1 MVFYPK
7 NPTMDKNK
15 YTVKIALVVLALL
28 IFAGAYIGY
37 STYKN
42 SPEWKAQQ
50 MLKAQDELLK
60 KIAEEQTQTAEE
72 AKSLIAEMERKK
84 KEQEKIYQAYLS
96 GAKMDQA
103 ELNRIQDRLK
113 NLEYC
118 EAMMSF
124 ECFTNTASGAPVSSA
139 PSHTYSLITTAYA
152 HDDTDRLRNPM
163 SHSIHS
169 DIVAMEARK
178 TSPWENRG
186 APRDDTILWS
196 WAKALSP
203 TRETLWGSGYKSP
216 AWSRETQKVDMRY
229 QLHTLQASTAGGQ
242 ETPEE
247 RTERKIQWVIKL
259 GYREDPTRAI
269 FNACKN
275 KAKDPQHCLVVWLT
289 LMHNESGSGQKSVAC
304 TKRHN
309 CLGVKSGK
317 TSYKTYED
325 GMNAW
330 VAIYNKY
337 WYKAKWASF
346 FYSQKWKLP
355 PSRYCTS
362 EHSSN
367 SSVGCPNGLKI
378 ASAQWEKI
386 SKIIK

>member
-1 MVFYPK
+1 MVFYPQ
-7 NPTMDKNK
+7 NPTMENK
-15 YTVKIALVVLALL
+15 YTVKIALMVLVLL
-28 IFAGAYIGY
+28 IFAGAYTGY
-37 STYKN
+37 NAYKN
-42 SPEWKAQQ
+42 SPEWKAKAMERAQEQLLAEIAKDQAQ
-50 MLKAQDELLK
+50 M
-60 KIAEEQTQTAEE
+60 AEE
-72 AKSLIAEMERKK
+72 AKALIAEMEKKK

-118 EAMMSF
+118 QAMMSY
-124 ECFTNTASGAPVSSA
+124 ECFTNSTASGAPVSSA
-139 PSHTYSLITTAYA
+139 PSRRYSLITTAYA
-152 HDDTDRLRNPM
+152 SDTQTTSRA
-163 SHSIHS
+163 SITHSES
-169 DIVAMEARK
+169 
-178 TSPWENRG
+178 G
-186 APRDDTILWS
+186 
-196 WAKALSP
+196 
-203 TRETLWGSGYKSP
+203 ETTHGNTKPP
-216 AWSRETQKVDMRY
+216 AWGKRVSQADMRH
-229 QLHTLQASTAGGQ
+229 QLYAIQKQPPQGQ
-242 ETPEE
+242 ETTEQ
-247 RTERKIQWVIKL
+247 RTERKIQWVLKL
-259 GYREDPTRAI
+259 GYREDPVRAI
-269 FNACKN
+269 FASCKN

-289 LMHNESGSGQKSVAC
+289 LIHNEAGAGQKSVAC

-337 WYKAKWASF
+337 WYKAQSASF
-346 FYSQKWKLP
+346 FYAPKGKLP

-378 ASAQWEKI
+378 ASAQWEKVE
-386 SKIIK
+386 KIIK

>member
-1 MVFYPK
+1 ME
-7 NPTMDKNK
+7 NQGNK
-15 YTVKIALVVLALL
+15 YTVRIALVVLALL
-28 IFAGAYIGY
+28 VFAGAYIGY
-37 STYKN
+37 NTYKN
-42 SPEWKAQQ
+42 SPEGKAQQ
-50 MLKAQDELLK
+50 MLKAQEELLK
-60 KIAEEQTQTAEE
+60 KIAEDQAQTTEK
-72 AKSLIAEMERKK
+72 AKKLIEEMEKK
-84 KEQEKIYQAYLS
+84 KAEQEKIYQAYLS

-118 EAMMSF
+118 QAMMSY

-139 PSHTYSLITTAYA
+139 PSHRYSLITTAYA
-152 HDDTDRLRNPM
+152 QDIQSSSWASD
-163 SHSIHS
+163 IHS
-169 DIVAMEARK
+169 E
-178 TSPWENRG
+178 SG
-186 APRDDTILWS
+186 ATTHGTVKPPER
-196 WAKALSP
+196 
-203 TRETLWGSGYKSP
+203 
-216 AWSRETQKVDMRY
+216 SRETQKVDMRH
-229 QLHTLQASTAGGQ
+229 QLYATQKQPPQGQ
-242 ETPEE
+242 EAPEE
-247 RTERKIQWVIKL
+247 RAERKIQWVLKL
-259 GYREDPTRAI
+259 GYREDPVRAI
-269 FNACKN
+269 FSACKN
-275 KAKDPQHCLVVWLT
+275 KAKDPVHCLVVWLT
-289 LMHNESGSGQKSVAC
+289 LMHNEAGAGQKSVAC

-337 WYKAKWASF
+337 WYKAKSASF
-346 FYSQKWKLP
+346 FYSPKWKLP

-386 SKIIK
+386 SKIIR